1 MLSTAVVMF
10 FGLFCFTFYLMSEVT
25 LTSMF
30 IGFIGF
36 VLVLSPAWNKWK
48 QIFNELYWKKEKN
61 D

>member
-1 MLSTAVVMF
+1 
-10 FGLFCFTFYLMSEVT
+10 MSEVT